1 MNLKEYAQ
9 QIIDDLLTLPEE
21 KIGEVIDF
29 VQFLK
34 LQVKHKGSLLRET
47 GLTQEE
53 SADLRARLA
62 TFENDWNAPGMEAY
76 DDL

>member
-1 MNLKEYAQ
+1 MDIKEYAQ
-9 QIIDDLLTLPEE
+9 QIMSDLLALPEE

-34 LQVKHKGSLLRET
+34 LQVQHKGSLLHET
-47 GLTQEE
+47 GLTREQA
-53 SADLRARLA
+53 ADLRIRLS

-76 DDL
+76 DNL

>member
-1 MNLKEYAQ
+1 MNLKEYTQ
-9 QIIDDLLTLPEE
+9 QIIEDLRTLPEE

-34 LQVKHKGSLLRET
+34 LQAQHKGSLLQET
-47 GLTQEE
+47 GLTREE
-53 SADLRARLA
+53 AADLRARLA
-62 TFENDWNAPGMEAY
+62 SFENDWNAPGMEAY

>member
-1 MNLKEYAQ
+1 MNLKEYTQ
-9 QIIDDLLTLPEE
+9 QIIEDLRTLPEE

-34 LQVKHKGSLLRET
+34 LQVQHKGSLLRET
-47 GLTQEE
+47 GLTREE

-62 TFENDWNAPGMEAY
+62 TFESDWNAPGMEAY